1 MVTIHGVGSETSTI
15 VAVARG
21 ESGSFDELLLRLYR
35 GLQEPNPWTEF
46 LAALC
51 EEFRACTATL
61 VVRQPVR
68 GDRGDMYYVGAQSN
82 LVEVYRTAQF
92 EDDPFLDLEEG
103 VACNINDR
111 VPREVF
117 LRSRFYN
124 ELLALA
130 GNNDILA
137 LNVVFG
143 GTYLGS
149 LKISRS
155 QPAPLFG
162 LADKSLM
169 MRIYPHLK
177 MALEIFERSRRRHLE
192 NNAYIK
198 AIDQLAFG
206 VIILNERAHVI
217 RVNETASRM
226 MKETQLLRVV
236 GNLLQADEADHE
248 LVLSRSIKEMLN
260 GERSKELVGHGSLLL
275 SASNRTCSLYLLL
288 RPIYDGTTES
298 GPAAGVAIYL
308 SGEKLQRNVS
318 IETFGKLYHLSR
330 AELALVTELMEGQ
343 SIVDAA
349 TVLGISENTAR
360 VQLRSVF
367 TKTDTHRQADLM
379 RLVLTSLAI
388 IA

>member
-1 MVTIHGVGSETSTI
+1 L
-15 VAVARG
+15 AVRRG
-21 ESGSFDELLLRLYR
+21 ESRSFDELLLRLYR
-35 GLQEPNPWTEF
+35 GVQEPNPWTEF

-51 EEFRACTATL
+51 EEFHACTATL

-68 GDRGDMYYVGAQSN
+68 GDRGDMYYVDYVGSEPN
-82 LVEVYRTAQF
+82 LIEVYRTAQF

-103 VACNINDR
+103 IACNIFDR
-111 VPREVF
+111 VPRETF
-117 LRSRFYN
+117 LRTRFYK

-130 GNNDILA
+130 GNSDILA

-149 LKISRS
+149 LKISRLEPT
-155 QPAPLFG
+155 PAFG

-226 MKETQLLRVV
+226 MKETQMLRVV
-236 GNLLQADEADHE
+236 GNLLQADEADNE
-248 LVLSRSIKEMLN
+248 LVLSRSVKEMLA
-260 GERSKELVGHGSLLL
+260 GETSKELVSRGSLLL
-275 SASNRTCSLYLLL
+275 SASNGTRSLYLLL
-288 RPIYDGTTES
+288 RPIYDGATEA

-308 SGEKLQRNVS
+308 SGEKLHRNVS
-318 IETFGKLYHLSR
+318 IETFGKLYHLSK

-349 TVLGISENTAR
+349 TALEISENTAR

-379 RLVLTSLAI
+379 RLVFTSLAI